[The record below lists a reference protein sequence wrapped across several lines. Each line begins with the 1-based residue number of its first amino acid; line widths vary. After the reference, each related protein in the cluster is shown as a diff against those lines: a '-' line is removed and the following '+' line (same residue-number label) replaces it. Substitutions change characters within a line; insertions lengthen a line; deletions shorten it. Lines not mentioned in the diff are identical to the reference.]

1 MGEPGITP
9 DSPIGF
15 AVPPQPPNS
24 LTTEKKS
31 AMSKYRVISEPYRL
45 DRFAPTI
52 PTHRRIRGDDSVQRV
67 VTYVDA
73 PDVLVALNEAIR
85 LTDHRKHSIT
95 SIEEVVPSE
104 ALYFS
109 DQKLTGAL
117 GQQEHDETSD
127 GPEKLD
133 PEDYAGK
140 VIYEQADFTDTVE
153 SVATILR
160 DTLLPGLSIT
170 LVGDFDDNF
179 TVFDI
184 RDEATGTYR
193 STTADVKELIQDQ
206 SAVGWDGI
214 LSIAK
219 ALISHA
225 EPLV

>member
-1 MGEPGITP
+1 MT
-9 DSPIGF
+9 
-15 AVPPQPPNS
+15 
-24 LTTEKKS
+24 
-31 AMSKYRVISEPYRL
+31 KYRVISEPYRL
-45 DRFAPTI
+45 DRFSPTV
-52 PTHRRIRGDDSVQRV
+52 PTHRRVRGDDSIQRV

-73 PDVLVALNEAIR
+73 PDVLVALNEAIN

-95 SIEEVVPSE
+95 SVEEVIPSE

-109 DQKLTGAL
+109 DQELTDAL
-117 GQQEHDETSD
+117 LRQEGDEPVA
-127 GPEKLD
+127 GPETLHPD
-133 PEDYAGK
+133 DYAGK

-179 TVFDI
+179 TVLDL

-193 STTADVKELIQDQ
+193 STTADVKELIQDR
-206 SAVGWDGI
+206 SAIGWDGI

-219 ALISHA
+219 ALIAAA